1 MGSGGGL
8 LSEERPTVPSPSS
21 PSSFSGGWSTGLKI
35 PSFQPWVLPSDHQ
48 HPSRSPAQVPSTE
61 QKTVLSVR
69 KPLGLEEPCAGDW
82 GTFAAI
88 SHFYQRAQRCRAD
101 EDGDCLW
108 NNTSWSQAA
117 SWDTSRPQP
126 SSLQGFPQL
135 LGPPVPLPHKLL
147 VPGDSLA
154 VPMRTV
160 TWGHPHA
167 VNQHEVVSS
176 QGSTWMADTFPL
188 PGR

>member
-1 MGSGGGL
+1 MTLLTRPGAQRACTRGSGGVLLSEERPTVPPTHSPSGYMAGSSESLVLCDLGGGL
-8 LSEERPTVPSPSS
+8 LSETWSTVPSPSS

-35 PSFQPWVLPSDHQ
+35 PSFQQWVLPSDHQ
-48 HPSRSPAQVPSTE
+48 HPSRSPDQVTSTE

-82 GTFAAI
+82 GMFAAI

-117 SWDTSRPQP
+117 S
-126 SSLQGFPQL
+126 
-135 LGPPVPLPHKLL
+135 
-147 VPGDSLA
+147 
-154 VPMRTV
+154 
-160 TWGHPHA
+160 
-167 VNQHEVVSS
+167 
-176 QGSTWMADTFPL
+176 
-188 PGR
+188 